1 MKLLFI
7 NQFFWP
13 DSSATS
19 QQLTDAAAGLA
30 ARGLD
35 VSVLC
40 GDGGYAEAAAT
51 ARPAGVKILRVKA
64 LPFVRGSLGRV
75 LSYLSF
81 YLTALARGLT
91 APKQDVVVSLT
102 TPPLICLLGT
112 MIKMVRGSK
121 HYVWEHDIYPD
132 VALDLNYFK
141 RGGILDRVVGT
152 LADIS
157 RRHADGVIALGEC
170 MKQRLIARGIPAERI
185 LILENWASSTMIQPM
200 PRPGDPDELVLL
212 YSGNLGLA
220 HDLDTMTGAILALK
234 LAPFTASRFR
244 FLFVGSGDKRK
255 TLAAFCEANDIHS
268 VEFRGYVPRDLLSE
282 GLAAGDIGL
291 VTQHEVCCGS
301 VVPSKVYGILA
312 AGRPVLFIGPKAAT
326 PALTIARHE
335 CGWQID
341 PGDVEGLTRLLRYLA
356 DNKDVVYAAGS
367 RARKAL
373 LEHYDLPLSMDR
385 MAAIFYQSKKVPGQ
399 PESFNP
405 YPLNAELSHSSKH
418 LSARSHVIRSSS
430 SSEAS

>member
-1 MKLLFI
+1 MKLLFL

-30 ARGLD
+30 ARGFE

-51 ARPAGVKILRVKA
+51 ARPKAVRILRVKA
-64 LPFVRGSLGRV
+64 LPFARGSFGRV

-81 YLTALARGLT
+81 YLSALARGVT
-91 APKQDVVVSLT
+91 APKQDVIVSLT

-112 MIKMVRGSK
+112 MIKIIRGSK

-132 VALDLNYFK
+132 VALDLDYFK
-141 RGGILDRVVGT
+141 RGGFLDRVVGT
-152 LADIS
+152 LADFS

-185 LILENWASSTMIQPM
+185 LIVENWASSTMIEPM
-200 PRPGDPDELVLL
+200 PRPGNPDQLVLL

-220 HDLDTMTGAILALK
+220 HDLDTMTGAMLELK
-234 LAPFTASRFR
+234 VEAPRFR

-255 TLAAFCEANDIHS
+255 NLADFCEANGIDS
-268 VEFRGYVPRDLLSE
+268 VEFRGYVPRDQLSE

-291 VTQHEVCCGS
+291 VTQHEICCGS

-312 AGRPVLFIGPKAAT
+312 AGRPGALHRTQSGHTRPYHRAARVWMADRSGGRVGAHAAVAV
-326 PALTIARHE
+326 PRKQPGHCAR
-335 CGWQID
+335 
-341 PGDVEGLTRLLRYLA
+341 RR
-356 DNKDVVYAAGS
+356 
-367 RARKAL
+367 RART
-373 LEHYDLPLSMDR
+373 
-385 MAAIFYQSKKVPGQ
+385 
-399 PESFNP
+399 
-405 YPLNAELSHSSKH
+405 
-418 LSARSHVIRSSS
+418 
-430 SSEAS
+430 

>member
-1 MKLLFI
+1 MKLLFV

-19 QQLTDAAAGLA
+19 QQLTDAAAGLVE
-30 ARGLD
+30 RGID

-51 ARPAGVKILRVKA
+51 ARPAGVRILRVKA
-64 LPFVRGSLGRV
+64 LPFARGSVGRV

-81 YLTALARGLT
+81 YLTALFRGLT
-91 APKQDVVVSLT
+91 APKQDIIVSLT
-102 TPPLICLLGT
+102 TPPLICLLGS
-112 MIKMVRGSK
+112 MIKIVRGSK
-121 HYVWEHDIYPD
+121 HYIWEHDIYPD

-141 RGGILDRVVGT
+141 RGGVLDKVVGT
-152 LADIS
+152 LADLS

-185 LILENWASSTMIQPM
+185 LIVENWASSSMIQPM
-200 PRPGDPDELVLL
+200 VRPGNHDELVLL

-220 HDLDTMTGAILALK
+220 HDLDTMTGAMLALK
-234 LAPFTASRFR
+234 PAPAAPSRFR

-255 TLAAFCEANDIHS
+255 DLAAFCESNDIHS
-268 VEFRGYVPRDLLSE
+268 VEFRGYVPRDQLSE

-291 VTQHEVCCGS
+291 VTQHEVCWGS

-312 AGRPVLFIGPKAAT
+312 AGRPVLFIGPKVAT
-326 PALTIARHE
+326 PAHLITQHG

-341 PGDVEGLTRLLRYLA
+341 PGDVEGLTRLLRHLA
-356 DNKDVVYAAGS
+356 ANKDVVVAAGL
-367 RARKAL
+367 RARQAL
-373 LEHYDLPLSMDR
+373 LDHYDLPVSMDR
-385 MAAIFYQSKKVPGQ
+385 MAAIFYQAMNVTLKPKQHHASSQ
-399 PESFNP
+399 
-405 YPLNAELSHSSKH
+405 NADLSHSLNQ
-418 LSARSHVIRSSS
+418 LSARSPVIRSSS